1 MLKYCRQNKKS
12 IEVYKFIE
20 SLIYGENNNIEE
32 LGKELADIG
41 VENFVE
47 NLKRKFKKPSKL
59 KKVLIN
65 IKIVLICLFLFKIM
79 KLSNFYFLKI
89 FSLNMYELNFI

>member
-1 MLKYCRQNKKS
+1 M
-12 IEVYKFIE
+12 
-20 SLIYGENNNIEE
+20 
-32 LGKELADIG
+32 GKELADIG

-89 FSLNMYELNFI
+89 FSLNMNWILFRKKNKIDLKNKSTSK